1 MKTFAMFGEIVWFMN
16 GIKRS
21 SSTSTNSSAD
31 TPVSDSSDRSLELE
45 VEELASPA
53 LPQFFPH
60 FGNWNINES
69 QTPSRPTWPR
79 PFPVVKGSLGPSL
92 LSRIF
97 LHRKSGIP
105 ISRLYLTPM
114 YLFIFDIL
122 TYFRE
127 FFLLL
132 CWHNARC

>member
-1 MKTFAMFGEIVWFMN
+1 MYIRSRSIDSFHTMVPARPSEKNLNPLRIFLPK
-16 GIKRS
+16 IKY
-21 SSTSTNSSAD
+21 
-31 TPVSDSSDRSLELE
+31 DRLICWRII
-45 VEELASPA
+45 
-53 LPQFFPH
+53 
-60 FGNWNINES
+60 FGNWHINEY

-79 PFPVVKGSLGPSL
+79 PRVPVVKGSLGASL